1 MCTKSILNKADG
13 SDPTDPTDTDRQD
26 GSVSDQDRSEETHH
40 WSTETKDDRSE
51 DQNLDYFKGLVTS
64 SPSKLINA
72 DGEEESKIERKLR
85 LK

>member
-13 SDPTDPTDTDRQD
+13 SDPTDPTDRQD
-26 GSVSDQDRSEETHH
+26 GSVSDQDRSEESHH
-40 WSTETKDDRSE
+40 GSTESKEDRSE
-51 DQNLDYFKGLVTS
+51 DQSLDYFKGLVTS